1 MENALWNYPVPIE
14 GEGVVDVRD
23 YVAFY
28 WDKMDSWF
36 EEDEEVF
43 VHARDPFTRIDCL
56 KSSRHVKV
64 SISDCV
70 VAETSA
76 PVILFET
83 GLPPRYYIP
92 KQDVEMA
99 LLRKSEK
106 LTRCAYKGEEHY
118 YSVDINDQ
126 ITHDLAWF
134 YRYPTSEASDVANHI
149 CFPQGKVD
157 IYVDGVLLEK
167 PKTRWD

>member
-1 MENALWNYPVPIE
+1 M
-14 GEGVVDVRD
+14 
-23 YVAFY
+23 AFY
-28 WDKMDSWF
+28 WNKVDAWY

-56 KSSRHVKV
+56 KSSRNIKV
-64 SISDCV
+64 WVSNTL
-70 VAETSA
+70 VAETDR

-92 KQDVEMA
+92 KQDVLQSF
-99 LLRKSEK
+99 LLTSEK
-106 LTRCAYKGEEHY
+106 VTRCPYKGEANY
-118 YSVDINDQ
+118 YSIKIDDVVID
-126 ITHDLAWF
+126 DLAWF
-134 YRYPTSEASDVANHI
+134 YRYPVKEALDVANHI

-157 IYVDGVLLEK
+157 LFVDGVLLDK